1 MEGNLARRGDRAAAR
16 SNYVEALG
24 IVEFL
29 IERNGAGA
37 LACLVRGL
45 GEGRNVAL
53 RLETGLTPDE
63 LFRRWKEW
71 VRL

>member
-1 MEGNLARRGDRAAAR
+1 
-16 SNYVEALG
+16 VEY
-24 IVEFL
+24 L
-29 IERNGAGA
+29 IERAGTGAV
-37 LACLVRGL
+37 ACLVRGL
-45 GEGRNVAL
+45 GEGRNVADAL

>member
-1 MEGNLARRGDRAAAR
+1 LTGPVSRAAAR
-16 SNYVEALG
+16 SNYVQALG

-45 GEGRNVAL
+45 GEGRNIADAL

-71 VRL
+71 AKL

>member
-45 GEGRNVAL
+45 GEGR
-53 RLETGLTPDE
+53 RPDPTI
-63 LFRRWKEW
+63 FFTRA
-71 VRL
+71 